1 MIMAQVVPKASP
13 RVTETGPT
21 PTKGRETWRNC
32 LELREKWRRCTALAT
47 GRSGPTTKV
56 AGLVE
61 DEQITSLLERMRY
74 EAVQTRALRAARR
87 EIDGKKTAIQEKA
100 RETKQEAEQMMK
112 DYLGSDADGLD
123 GLEFLIM
130 AEAGE
135 LGHVEIVGAMNEVTA
150 EPKVQELF
158 EWAQPIQQR
167 HFEDTRQAA
176 LQLAR
181 QEA

>member
-1 MIMAQVVPKASP
+1 MAQL
-13 RVTETGPT
+13 TE
-21 PTKGRETWRNC
+21 
-32 LELREKWRRCTALAT
+32 LDEKIGEVYGLAQAAQNAT
-47 GRSGPTTKV
+47 DKV
-56 AGLVE
+56 SKLVE
-61 DEQITSLLERMRY
+61 DDQIVNVLRQMHDEAAETEQRCEQLAGEL
-74 EAVQTRALRAARR
+74 
-87 EIDGKKTAIQEKA
+87 DGKKTAIQEKA

-112 DYLGSDADGLD
+112 DYLGDDADGLD

-135 LGHVEIVGAMNEVTA
+135 LGHVEIVGAMNEVTR

-167 HFEDTRQAA
+167 HFEQTREAA

>member
-1 MIMAQVVPKASP
+1 MAQL
-13 RVTETGPT
+13 TE
-21 PTKGRETWRNC
+21 
-32 LELREKWRRCTALAT
+32 LDEKIGEVYGLAQAAQNAT
-47 GRSGPTTKV
+47 DKV
-56 AGLVE
+56 SKLVE
-61 DEQITSLLERMRY
+61 DDQIVNVLRQMHDEAAETEQRCEQLAGEL
-74 EAVQTRALRAARR
+74 
-87 EIDGKKTAIQEKA
+87 DGKKTAIQEKA

-112 DYLGSDADGLD
+112 DYLGDDADGLD

-135 LGHVEIVGAMNEVTA
+135 LGHVEIVGAMNEVTR

-158 EWAQPIQQR
+158 EWAKPIQQR
-167 HFEDTRQAA
+167 HFEQTRQAA

>member
-1 MIMAQVVPKASP
+1 MAEL
-13 RVTETGPT
+13 TE
-21 PTKGRETWRNC
+21 
-32 LELREKWRRCTALAT
+32 LEE
-47 GRSGPTTKV
+47 KV
-56 AGLVE
+56 AEVYGLAQAAQGATEKVAKLVE
-61 DEQITSLLERMRY
+61 DEEIASLLQRMHDEAAQTEERC
-74 EAVQTRALRAARR
+74 EQLASD
-87 EIDGKKTAIQEKA
+87 IDGKKTAIQEKA
-100 RETKQEAEQMMK
+100 RETKQEAEQMMQ

-135 LGHVEIVGAMNEVTA
+135 LGHVEIVGAMNEVTG
-150 EPKVQELF
+150 EPEVQELF

-167 HFEDTRQAA
+167 HFEQTREAA

>member
-1 MIMAQVVPKASP
+1 MAQL
-13 RVTETGPT
+13 TE
-21 PTKGRETWRNC
+21 
-32 LELREKWRRCTALAT
+32 LDEKIGEVYGLAQAAQNAT
-47 GRSGPTTKV
+47 DKV
-56 AGLVE
+56 SKLVE
-61 DEQITSLLERMRY
+61 DDQIVNVLRQMHDEAAETEQRCEQLAGEL
-74 EAVQTRALRAARR
+74 
-87 EIDGKKTAIQEKA
+87 DGKKTAIQEKA

-112 DYLGSDADGLD
+112 DYLGDDADGLD

-135 LGHVEIVGAMNEVTA
+135 LGHVEIVGAMNEITG

-167 HFEDTRQAA
+167 HFEDTRKAA
-176 LQLAR
+176 LELAK

>member
-1 MIMAQVVPKASP
+1 MAEL
-13 RVTETGPT
+13 TELD
-21 PTKGRETWRNC
+21 E
-32 LELREKWRRCTALAT
+32 
-47 GRSGPTTKV
+47 KV
-56 AGLVE
+56 AEVYGLAQAAQNATEKISKLVE
-61 DEQITSLLERMRY
+61 DDQIVTVLKRMHEEAAETEQRCEQLADQL
-74 EAVQTRALRAARR
+74 
-87 EIDGKKTAIQEKA
+87 DGKKTAIQDKA

-135 LGHVEIVGAMNEVTA
+135 LGHVEIVGAMNEQVG
-150 EPKVQELF
+150 EQKVQELF
-158 EWAQPIQQR
+158 EWAKPIQQR
-167 HFEDTRQAA
+167 HFEQTRECA

>member
-1 MIMAQVVPKASP
+1 MADL
-13 RVTETGPT
+13 TE
-21 PTKGRETWRNC
+21 
-32 LELREKWRRCTALAT
+32 LEE
-47 GRSGPTTKV
+47 KV
-56 AGLVE
+56 AEVYGLAQAAQGATEKVAKLVE
-61 DEQITSLLERMRY
+61 DEEISTLLKRMHD
-74 EAVQTRALRAARR
+74 EAAQTEARC
-87 EIDGKKTAIQEKA
+87 EQVAGELDGKKTAIQEKA

-112 DYLGSDADGLD
+112 DYLGDDADGLD

-135 LGHVEIVGAMNEVTA
+135 LGHVEIVGAMNEVSP
-150 EPKVQELF
+150 EPNVQELF

-167 HFEDTRQAA
+167 HFEQTRQAA

>member
-1 MIMAQVVPKASP
+1 MAEL
-13 RVTETGPT
+13 TELD
-21 PTKGRETWRNC
+21 E
-32 LELREKWRRCTALAT
+32 
-47 GRSGPTTKV
+47 KV
-56 AGLVE
+56 AEVYGLAQAAQNATEKVSKLVD
-61 DEQITSLLERMRY
+61 DEQIVGVLQKMHE
-74 EAVQTRALRAARR
+74 EAAETEQRCEQLAGEL
-87 EIDGKKTAIQEKA
+87 DGKKTAIQDKA
-100 RETKQEAEQMMK
+100 RETKQEAEQMMQ
-112 DYLGSDADGLD
+112 DYLGDDADGLD

-167 HFEDTRQAA
+167 HFEETRQAA

>member
-1 MIMAQVVPKASP
+1 VAELTELEEKLAEVYGLAQAAQ
-13 RVTETGPT
+13 E
-21 PTKGRETWRNC
+21 
-32 LELREKWRRCTALAT
+32 AT
-47 GRSGPTTKV
+47 SKV
-56 AGLVE
+56 ATLVD
-61 DEQITSLLERMRY
+61 DEEIASLLARMKDEAAETEERC
-74 EAVQTRALRAARR
+74 EQVAGEL
-87 EIDGKKTAIQEKA
+87 DGKKTAIQEKA
-100 RETKQEAEQMMK
+100 RETKQEAEQMMQ
-112 DYLGSDADGLD
+112 DYLGEDADGLD

-135 LGHVEIVGAMNEVTA
+135 LGHVEIVGAMNEVTG

>member
-1 MIMAQVVPKASP
+1 MAEL
-13 RVTETGPT
+13 TELD
-21 PTKGRETWRNC
+21 E
-32 LELREKWRRCTALAT
+32 
-47 GRSGPTTKV
+47 KV
-56 AGLVE
+56 AEVYGLAQAAQHATEKVSKLVDNE
-61 DEQITSLLERMRY
+61 EIASLLQRMHD
-74 EAVQTRALRAARR
+74 EAAETEQRCEQLAGEL
-87 EIDGKKTAIQEKA
+87 DGKKTAIQDKA

-112 DYLGSDADGLD
+112 DYLGSEADGLD

-135 LGHVEIVGAMNEVTA
+135 LGHVEIVGAMNEQVR
-150 EPKVQELF
+150 EPRVQELF

-167 HFEDTRQAA
+167 HFEQTRQAA

>member
-1 MIMAQVVPKASP
+1 MAEL
-13 RVTETGPT
+13 TE
-21 PTKGRETWRNC
+21 
-32 LELREKWRRCTALAT
+32 LDEKLAEVYGLAQAAQNAT
-47 GRSGPTTKV
+47 QKV
-56 AGLVE
+56 AGLLE
-61 DEQITSLLERMRY
+61 DDEIKGVLEQMHD
-74 EAVQTRALRAARR
+74 EAAETEQRCEQLAGDL
-87 EIDGKKTAIQEKA
+87 DGKKTAIQEKA

-112 DYLGSDADGLD
+112 DYLGDDADGLD

-135 LGHVEIVGAMNEVTA
+135 LGHVEIVGAMNEVTG

-158 EWAQPIQQR
+158 EWAQPIQSR
-167 HFEDTRQAA
+167 HFEQTRQAA